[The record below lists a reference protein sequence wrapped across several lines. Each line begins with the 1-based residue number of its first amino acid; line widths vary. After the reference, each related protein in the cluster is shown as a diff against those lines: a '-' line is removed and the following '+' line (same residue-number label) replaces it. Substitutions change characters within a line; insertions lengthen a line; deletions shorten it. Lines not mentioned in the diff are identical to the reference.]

1 MRAAPSSEG
10 KASVWRRLRFVIAIA
25 FICLPLSS
33 DPVASAAAAA
43 VGIPSYLL
51 YSIGMGSLTSLVMLV
66 VIWPQISARAE
77 ARKGSRWNPGAAVWV
92 RLGAFTA
99 ACAVMAAAA
108 FLLVRTFVVVP
119 KLARPEHPLVWLMIL
134 ILAYYI
140 WWLSVYGLTVIVANA
155 LSRILKTYVTRR
167 RRVSQRDSGKIHDN

>member
-1 MRAAPSSEG
+1 
-10 KASVWRRLRFVIAIA
+10 
-25 FICLPLSS
+25 
-33 DPVASAAAAA
+33 
-43 VGIPSYLL
+43 
-51 YSIGMGSLTSLVMLV
+51 
-66 VIWPQISARAE
+66 
-77 ARKGSRWNPGAAVWV
+77 
-92 RLGAFTA
+92 
-99 ACAVMAAAA
+99 MAAAA